1 MGNAMEVLI
10 QPASAKDV
18 PAIVSLHMAAFRNH
32 FLTELGKQFLKSY
45 YHLVLD
51 YPGGILMVARPVD
64 SSDAIGFVGG
74 AVCPES
80 FYMLMRRRRSAL

>member
-1 MGNAMEVLI
+1 MDMWIVMSNSMEILI

-32 FLTELGKQFLKSY
+32 FLTELGEQFLNSY

-51 YPGGILMVARPVD
+51 IPQGY
-64 SSDAIGFVGG
+64 SWWQNW
-74 AVCPES
+74 
-80 FYMLMRRRRSAL
+80 